1 MVSRSTKPRCERC
14 LQRGEPC
21 LCAEIFPVRTRLQIT
36 ILRHAAEAQK
46 QTGSARWAAQALG
59 SGGCT
64 LVDYAQDAAPFDEG
78 LLDTEEAWVL
88 FPNGEITPPPATPPK
103 RLIVPDGTWQQA
115 RRMVARLPK
124 LRILPKLVLG
134 EAPAGPR
141 LRQPHLREGMS
152 TLEAIAAALAV
163 CGEAGPAEE
172 MRALHERVIARSE
185 RLRGP
190 WRHFG
195 R

>member
-1 MVSRSTKPRCERC
+1 VRAA
-14 LQRGEPC
+14 L
-21 LCAEIFPVRTRLQIT
+21 EIV

-59 SGGCT
+59 CK
-64 LVDYAQDAAPFDEG
+64 VIDYAADAAPFDEG
-78 LLDTEEAWVL
+78 LLDTDGAWVL
-88 FPNGEITPPPATPPK
+88 FPNGELTPPPAAPPK

-134 EAPAGPR
+134 EAKAGPR
-141 LRQPHLREGMS
+141 LRQPHLAEGQS
-152 TLEAIAAALAV
+152 TLEAIAAALAI
-163 CGEAGPAEE
+163 CGEPGPAAELLG
-172 MRALHERVIARSE
+172 LHERVIARSE

-190 WRHFG
+190 WHHYG

>member
-1 MVSRSTKPRCERC
+1 MVSRSTQPRCERC

-21 LCAEIFPVRTRLQIT
+21 LCAEIFPVRTTLEVV
-36 ILRHAAEAQK
+36 ILRHALEAQK

-59 SGGCT
+59 CK
-64 LVDYAQDAAPFDEG
+64 LIDYAVDAAPFDEA
-78 LLDTEEAWVL
+78 LLDTDGAWVL
-88 FPNGEITPPPATPPK
+88 FPNGDLTAPPAVPPK
-103 RLIVPDGTWQQA
+103 RLFVPDGTWQQA
-115 RRMVARLPK
+115 RKMVARLGK
-124 LRILPKLVLG
+124 LRALPKLVLG

-141 LRQPHLREGMS
+141 LRQPHLAEGQS

-163 CGEAGPAEE
+163 CGEPGPASELQ
-172 MRALHERVIARSE
+172 ALHARVIARSE

-190 WRHFG
+190 WHHYG

>member
-1 MVSRSTKPRCERC
+1 MVSRSTQPRCDRC
-14 LQRGEPC
+14 LQRGDPC
-21 LCAEIFPVRTRLQIT
+21 LCAEIFPVRTTLQIT

-46 QTGSARWAAQALG
+46 QTGSARWAALALG
-59 SGGCT
+59 CG
-64 LVDYAQDAAPFDEG
+64 VIDYAQDATPFDES
-78 LLDTEEAWVL
+78 LLDAEGAWVL
-88 FPNGEITPPPATPPK
+88 FPNGEQTPPPAVPPQ

-124 LRILPKLVLG
+124 LRSLPKLVLG
-134 EAPAGPR
+134 GAPAGPR

-163 CGEAGPAEE
+163 CGEPGPAEE
-172 MRALHERVIARSE
+172 LLALHARVIARSE

-190 WRHFG
+190 WHHYG

>member
-1 MVSRSTKPRCERC
+1 MVSRSMNPRCERC
-14 LQRGEPC
+14 LQRGDPC
-21 LCAEIFPVRTRLQIT
+21 LCAEIFPVRASLQLT

-59 SGGCT
+59 CAII
-64 LVDYAQDAAPFDEG
+64 DYAQDAAPFDEG
-78 LLDTEEAWVL
+78 LLDTEGAWVL
-88 FPNGEITPPPATPPK
+88 FPNGEITPPPAVPPK

-124 LRILPKLVLG
+124 LRTLPKLVLG

-152 TLEAIAAALAV
+152 TLEAIAAALLV
-163 CGEAGPAEE
+163 CGESGPAEE
-172 MRALHERVIARSE
+172 LRALHARVIARSE

-190 WRHFG
+190 WRNYG